1 MFVEKELA
9 ICSGFRSPILA
20 QKTATDQKRLT
31 GSTSGSQGKVIPSR
45 DVFNELFGQNSFIK

>member
-1 MFVEKELA
+1 
-9 ICSGFRSPILA
+9 LA